1 MEKELLD
8 LKEEE
13 EDDGGAEPKK
23 KGERKKRTLSKKQKK
38 EDSDDDEE
46 EEDDGKKPKRSKKQ
60 TKEGSGEQAHD
71 DSSDS
76 EDAEVPMSVSEAPVR
91 RRGAF
96 PQPDCVLA
104 GHSRPPPPP
113 PPLPEYKRGAFP
125 APPPPAAS
133 LCAFENHTSR
143 RGRKMK
149 SRHRRADAMHPKT
162 SEVYIDA
169 PHAVT
174 QVCTIS
180 GTHKYVCAHKY
191 SM

>member
-38 EDSDDDEE
+38 EDSDDDDE

-76 EDAEVPMSVSEAPVR
+76 EDAEVPMFVSEAPVLSVAEVR
-91 RRGAF
+91 FPNLIAF
-96 PQPDCVLA
+96 WQET
-104 GHSRPPPPP
+104 RN
-113 PPLPEYKRGAFP
+113 R
-125 APPPPAAS
+125 
-133 LCAFENHTSR
+133 
-143 RGRKMK
+143 
-149 SRHRRADAMHPKT
+149 RHRLRRCPNT
-162 SEVYIDA
+162 NEVRFR
-169 PHAVT
+169 PHHLQL
-174 QVCTIS
+174 QVCARLKTTRA
-180 GTHKYVCAHKY
+180 GGGYR
-191 SM
+191 